1 MKKQTS
7 KRGFTLMELMVY
19 IAILSI
25 VVLIAGQAF
34 TDSTRFRI
42 RTQNMLKATQVAE
55 NVGTLFKSDVAQM
68 GAKTS
73 KEHNTS
79 ATSDSFYVE
88 AIHDVYMDPDNLD
101 DTKKDSSSYVITHDA
116 GGTGLDRLTMNRMRY
131 KETGEF
137 ASIEKVE
144 WFVEGTTLKRSCET
158 IRGDELPDEC
168 PNDEPLV
175 VDIADNIQKFVVT
188 PATPSVSTDMAQIL
202 PSTEETIQSFRFVP
216 RYGEEDLNFLTVT
229 PPEGDVAVALN
240 GFASNYDYTNQEPL
254 LTQKHANQV
263 FVAEANNNM
272 GAWKDLCIKVDL
284 EPNVEYEISFEMPMS
299 EDASRMFCP
308 GRDHM
313 AVGFRFAEDGTKPAE
328 LDDFL
333 FYPPTLEG
341 AAEGKR
347 SMRFTVTEKLENV
360 CMAFTFASYS
370 PVAASGKLTFKN
382 VSLRKNESAIYQF
395 NDSESISVM
404 DKKNVKAIRLV
415 LVVNQKG
422 ETGVDSLVIPVPSN
436 GPRD

>member
-1 MKKQTS
+1 
-7 KRGFTLMELMVY
+7 MELMVY

-55 NVGTLFKSDVAQM
+55 NVGTLFKSDVSQM

-73 KEHNTS
+73 KERNTS
-79 ATSDSFYVE
+79 ATTDSFYVE
-88 AIHDVYMDPDNLD
+88 AIHDVYIDPDNLD
-101 DTKKDSSSYVITHDA
+101 DTKKLGKYHGVTPF
-116 GGTGLDRLTMNRMRY
+116 N

-144 WFVEGTTLKRSCET
+144 WFIDGTTLKRSCVT
-158 IRGDELPDEC
+158 IEGDELPDEC
-168 PNDEPLV
+168 PKDEPLV
-175 VDIADNIQKFVVT
+175 VDIADNIQKFIVT

-202 PSTEETIQSFRFVP
+202 PSTEATIQSFRFVP

-395 NDSESISVM
+395 NDSESIDVM